1 MFGKKKEQKKVAPA
15 PVIEEKKDKPTPAY
29 LREDY
34 PYKAIGEPITD
45 LDLLKPT
52 GVLYE
57 IKCPK
62 CEMSIRSQG
71 INIKSTYVRMMEGVE
86 VKNDDG
92 SVRVEGGKGC
102 IGCGNRELEV
112 REVDMSRM
120 GEVEAARKAKMES
133 EKAEAE
139 AEKAQ

>member
-1 MFGKKKEQKKVAPA
+1 MFGKKKEQVNNT
-15 PVIEEKKDKPTPAY
+15 VVEEKKEKPIPAY

-34 PYKAIGEPITD
+34 PYKAVGEPITD

-57 IKCPK
+57 IKCSK

-71 INIKSTYVRMMEGVE
+71 INIKSTYVRMMDGVE

-102 IGCGNRELEV
+102 IGCGNRELV
-112 REVDMSRM
+112 IREVDMSRM
-120 GEVEAARKAKMES
+120 KEVEEQRKKKMEAS
-133 EKAEAE
+133 
-139 AEKAQ
+139 AQ